1 MRPTPYVASLRIYE
15 PLSAFESVDRLR
27 WESLDASID
36 TKRAEQE
43 LALRRLVFP
52 EPPAVRPDGAHV
64 LDINGTRYVSPWS
77 TATRC
82 WAALDDFKESL
93 PASITPFF
101 IPQAL
106 EEVITTGID
115 LLEDRVPHI
124 ITENWV
130 IPPRWFSLFIP
141 EERIRGEDEDGAYSF
156 ARTTMAKARERA
168 EKSHEIVLGAFG
180 QGSVEQEIENL
191 LDWLELFHPES
202 IVELDY
208 GGLASYLDAAL
219 RVQGLDGINDDSSI
233 EDVAH
238 SLAGL
243 AAGDGAIAGQ
253 GYERLVLRWR
263 SVQALE
269 SAI

>member
-15 PLSAFESVDRLR
+15 PLSAFDPVDRLR
-27 WESLDASID
+27 WQSID
-36 TKRAEQE
+36 SSIDSRRTEQE
-43 LALRRLVFP
+43 LALRRVVFP
-52 EPPAVRPDGAHV
+52 EPPAGRPDGAHV
-64 LDINGTRYVSPWS
+64 LDINDVRYVSPWS

-93 PASITPFF
+93 PSSITPFF
-101 IPQAL
+101 VPQSL
-106 EEVITTGID
+106 EEVITTGVD

-124 ITENWV
+124 ITETWV

-141 EERIRGEDEDGAYSF
+141 EERVRGEDEDGIYSF

-168 EKSHEIVLGAFG
+168 TRSHEIVLGAFG

-202 IVELDY
+202 LVELDY
-208 GGLASYLDAAL
+208 GGLANYLDNVL
-219 RVQGLDGINDDSSI
+219 RAQGLDGIDDDSSI

-243 AAGDGAIAGQ
+243 AAGDGAVAGQ
-253 GYERLVLRWR
+253 GYERLVTRWR
-263 SVQALE
+263 SVQAIE
-269 SAI
+269 SAM

>member
-1 MRPTPYVASLRIYE
+1 MKPTPYVASLRIYE
-15 PLSAFESVDRLR
+15 PLSAFEPADRLR
-27 WESLDASID
+27 WQDIDANKDS
-36 TKRAEQE
+36 RREEQE

-64 LDINGTRYVSPWS
+64 LDINGLRYVSPWS

-93 PASITPFF
+93 PSSITPFF
-101 IPQAL
+101 IPPSL
-106 EEVITTGID
+106 EEVITTGVD

-124 ITENWV
+124 ITETWV

-156 ARTTMAKARERA
+156 ARTTMSKARERA

>member
-1 MRPTPYVASLRIYE
+1 VKPTPYVASLRIYE
-15 PLSAFESVDRLR
+15 PLSAFEPADRLR
-27 WESLDASID
+27 WQDIDANKDS
-36 TKRAEQE
+36 RREEQE

-64 LDINGTRYVSPWS
+64 LDINGLRYVSPWS

-93 PASITPFF
+93 PSSITPFF
-101 IPQAL
+101 VPPSL
-106 EEVITTGID
+106 EEVITTGVD

-124 ITENWV
+124 ITETWV

-156 ARTTMAKARERA
+156 ARTTMSKARERA

>member
-1 MRPTPYVASLRIYE
+1 MKPTPYVASLRIYE
-15 PLSAFESVDRLR
+15 PLSAFEPADRLR
-27 WESLDASID
+27 WQDIDANKDS
-36 TKRAEQE
+36 RREEQE

-64 LDINGTRYVSPWS
+64 LDINGLRYVSPWS

-93 PASITPFF
+93 PSSITPFF
-101 IPQAL
+101 IPPSL
-106 EEVITTGID
+106 EEVITTGVD

-124 ITENWV
+124 ITETWV

-156 ARTTMAKARERA
+156 ARTTMSKARERA

-243 AAGDGAIAGQ
+243 AAGNGAIAGQ

>member
-15 PLSAFESVDRLR
+15 PLSAFEPVDRIR
-27 WESLDASID
+27 WQNIDASID
-36 TKRAEQE
+36 SRKEEQA

-64 LDINGTRYVSPWS
+64 LDINEIRYVSPWS

-93 PASITPFF
+93 PSSITPFF
-101 IPQAL
+101 IPASL
-106 EEVITTGID
+106 EEVITTGVD

-130 IPPRWFSLFIP
+130 IPPRWFSIFTP
-141 EERIRGEDEDGAYSF
+141 EERVRGEDEDGPFSF
-156 ARTTMAKARERA
+156 ARTTMSKARERA
-168 EKSHEIVLGAFG
+168 IASHEIVLSAFG
-180 QGSVEQEIENL
+180 EGPVEAEIENMI
-191 LDWLELFHPES
+191 DWLELFHPES
-202 IVELDY
+202 LVELDY
-208 GGLASYLDAAL
+208 GGLAAYLDLAL
-219 RVQGLDGINDDSSI
+219 RKQGLDGISEDSSI
-233 EDVAH
+233 EDVAN

-243 AAGDGAIAGQ
+243 SAADGSIAGV
-253 GYERLVLRWR
+253 GYERLVSRWR
-263 SVQALE
+263 TVQAFE

>member
-15 PLSAFESVDRLR
+15 PLSAFDPVDRLR
-27 WESLDASID
+27 WQSID
-36 TKRAEQE
+36 AAIDSRRAEQE

-52 EPPAVRPDGAHV
+52 EPPAGRPDGAHV
-64 LDINGTRYVSPWS
+64 LDINGVRYVSPWS

-93 PASITPFF
+93 PSSITPFF
-101 IPQAL
+101 VPPSL
-106 EEVITTGID
+106 EEVITTGVD
-115 LLEDRVPHI
+115 VLEDRVPHI

-141 EERIRGEDEDGAYSF
+141 EERVRGEDEDGIYSF

-168 EKSHEIVLGAFG
+168 ERSHEIVLGAFG

-202 IVELDY
+202 LVELDY
-208 GGLASYLDAAL
+208 GGLAGYLDGSL
-219 RVQGLDGINDDSSI
+219 RAQGLDGSGDDSSI

-253 GYERLVLRWR
+253 GYERLVTRWR
-263 SVQALE
+263 SVQAIE
-269 SAI
+269 SSM

>member
-1 MRPTPYVASLRIYE
+1 M
-15 PLSAFESVDRLR
+15 
-27 WESLDASID
+27 
-36 TKRAEQE
+36 
-43 LALRRLVFP
+43 
-52 EPPAVRPDGAHV
+52 RPDGAHV
-64 LDINGTRYVSPWS
+64 LDINGLRYVSPWS

-93 PASITPFF
+93 PSSITPFF
-101 IPQAL
+101 IPPSL
-106 EEVITTGID
+106 EEVITTGVD

-124 ITENWV
+124 ITETWV

-156 ARTTMAKARERA
+156 ARTTMSKARERA

-263 SVQALE
+263 SVQAFE

>member
-15 PLSAFESVDRLR
+15 PLSAFDPVDRLR
-27 WESLDASID
+27 WQSID
-36 TKRAEQE
+36 SSIDSRHTEQE
-43 LALRRLVFP
+43 LALRRVVFP
-52 EPPAVRPDGAHV
+52 EPPAGRPDGAHV
-64 LDINGTRYVSPWS
+64 LDINDVRYVSPWS

-82 WAALDDFKESL
+82 WAALDDFKDSL
-93 PASITPFF
+93 PSSITPFF
-101 IPQAL
+101 VPQSL
-106 EEVITTGID
+106 EEVITTGVD

-124 ITENWV
+124 ITETWV

-141 EERIRGEDEDGAYSF
+141 EERVRGEDEDGIYSF

-168 EKSHEIVLGAFG
+168 TRSHEIVLGAFG

-202 IVELDY
+202 LVELDY
-208 GGLASYLDAAL
+208 GGLANYLDNVL
-219 RVQGLDGINDDSSI
+219 RAQGLDGIDDDSSI

-243 AAGDGAIAGQ
+243 AAGDGAVAGQ
-253 GYERLVLRWR
+253 GYERLVTRWR
-263 SVQALE
+263 SVQAIE
-269 SAI
+269 SAM